1 MRLPFVQIMPS
12 PDPMLLFRPGKID
25 DDTTTVR
32 VPWIG
37 QKRERERVEYSK
49 QDWNTIVIIIT
60 TIIE

>member
-1 MRLPFVQIMPS
+1 MPS
-12 PDPMLLFRPGKID
+12 PDPLLLFRPGKID